1 MNLVSERNISNDTFS
16 LTCEQG
22 LPRLQK
28 PQTEVIK
35 LYSQRNQLR
44 EKRHHNWL
52 PIETKERKKKI
63 GNTKGRNVCEH
74 CRMERTVEVRDS
86 RII

>member
-1 MNLVSERNISNDTFS
+1 MDLVNGGNISNDTFS

-28 PQTEVIK
+28 PRAEVIK

-44 EKRHHNWL
+44 EKRHHNWQA
-52 PIETKERKKKI
+52 KERKKKI
-63 GNTKGRNVCEH
+63 GSTKGRNVCEH